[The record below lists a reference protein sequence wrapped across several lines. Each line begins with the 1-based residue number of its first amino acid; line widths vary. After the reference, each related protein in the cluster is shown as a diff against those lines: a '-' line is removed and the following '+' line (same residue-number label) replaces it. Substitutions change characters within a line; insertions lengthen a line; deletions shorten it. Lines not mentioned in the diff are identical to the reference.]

1 MDRITA
7 ARVFIETVE
16 RGNATAAAE
25 TLDMSRAM
33 ASRYIASIENWSGT
47 RLLHRTTRRLSLTS
61 AGERVLEL
69 CKEMVRIAD
78 AVSEVAADAATPR
91 GRLRVTAPTILA
103 DALLFPLL
111 AEFAREYPRI
121 KVDVLISDRPVD
133 LVQDRIDVAIRIANN
148 LDPSLIG
155 KRLGTCHSQLYAAP
169 SYLRACGR
177 PVSVDDLSA
186 HRCLTYTNLGGAEW
200 TLQDG
205 HNQVSIPVAGSFETN
220 DTVALRRAAITGMG
234 IATLPRFAVDQDVRD
249 GRLETVLSEWQPET
263 LGIHALYVSRRH
275 LPMAARVLIDF
286 LDQRITKW

>member
-16 RGNATAAAE
+16 RGSATAAAE
-25 TLDMSRAM
+25 ALDMSRAM
-33 ASRYIASIENWSGT
+33 ASRYIASLEDWSGT

-78 AVSEVAADAATPR
+78 TVSEVAADAATPT
-91 GRLRVTAPTILA
+91 GRLRVTAPSILA
-103 DALLFPLL
+103 DALLIPLL
-111 AEFAREYPRI
+111 AEFARDYPRI

-148 LDPSLIG
+148 LDPSLIA

-169 SYLRACGR
+169 AYLDACGR
-177 PVSVDDLSA
+177 PVRVDDLRE
-186 HRCLTYTNLGGAEW
+186 HQCLTYTNLGGAEW
-200 TLQDG
+200 TLQNG
-205 HNQVSIPVAGSFETN
+205 RAQVSVPVAGSFETN
-220 DTVALRRAAITGMG
+220 DTVALRRAAIAGMG
-234 IATLPRFAVDQDVRD
+234 IATLPRFAAELDVQS
-249 GRLETVLSEWQPET
+249 GSLEAVLPEWEPEI
-263 LGIHALYVSRRH
+263 LGLHALYVSRRH

-286 LDQRITKW
+286 LDQRIMK

>member
-16 RGNATAAAE
+16 RGSAMAAAE
-25 TLDMSRAM
+25 ALDMSRAM

-78 AVSEVAADAATPR
+78 TVSEVAADAATPR

-103 DALLFPLL
+103 DALLIPLL
-111 AEFAREYPRI
+111 AEFARDYPRI

-148 LDPSLIG
+148 LDPSLIA

-169 SYLRACGR
+169 AYLHARGR
-177 PVSVDDLSA
+177 PVSVDDLRA
-186 HRCLTYTNLGGAEW
+186 HHCLTYTNLGGAEW
-200 TLQDG
+200 RLQDG
-205 HNQVSIPVAGSFETN
+205 HTQVSIPVTGSFETN

-234 IATLPRFAVDQDVRD
+234 IATLPRFAADQDVQD
-249 GRLETVLSEWQPET
+249 GRLETVLLEWQPET

-286 LDQRITKW
+286 LDQRITK